1 MTGTDPNPTMSQP
14 TSTPDLA
21 AVLAAHR
28 DWLNGNGGQH
38 ANLSGADLYGADL
51 YGADLR
57 NADLSRA
64 DLSSANL
71 YGANLR
77 NADLRNANLRN
88 ADLHGA
94 DLRNAN
100 LYGADLSNANLYGA
114 NLRNADLRN
123 ANLYGACVSLLL
135 GNDGRGYQLIAHH
148 GLTSDGEPV
157 YLAGCRKLTITGAR
171 KHWDDPNHETPESA
185 AKILAAIEAHHT
197 SWGAN
202 R

>member
-51 YGADLR
+51 R
-57 NADLSRA
+57 NADLSGA

-71 YGANLR
+71 C
-77 NADLRNANLRN
+77 
-88 ADLHGA
+88 
-94 DLRNAN
+94 
-100 LYGADLSNANLYGA
+100 GA